1 MLGNRRH
8 ARYVA
13 ALHGFFLL
21 LLTLLFEIPGVFA
34 RIALVR
40 GLFGFGSFFGQLTT
54 ALANLQRSLTNQQP
68 IEPTIAALSGPFAL
82 LNLLAAPL
90 GQLVGWGP
98 LVFALLTA
106 VFLPGGFL
114 LTRWALGA
122 RKPSTRERQVMYE
135 ALSEATKDK
144 PATKG
149 PSAFYVLDN
158 QTPLAYTIGTTLYI
172 NSGLLSEQRN
182 RNFLHGLL
190 AHELGHRNSYD
201 GQLILALR
209 RLVLPPIYYISR
221 SLGTVA
227 PGTLVYSI
235 GAGNASGCL
244 AGAFVFV
251 LSAFL
256 SLAGGGFGAWLLTPL
271 WQAYWR
277 KREYAADQ
285 FAQELGAD
293 GPLQEFL
300 QQHTVQDVATPYY
313 LSAAPSNELR
323 LDRLQYGPERSSSMP
338 WPKRE
343 TLTLAVFGVLACV
356 AIVIGPPMWS
366 RFAYRRQL
374 AAYPRLIQGAWQR
387 SDVRNESVIYYFGPN
402 NQMSVS
408 NTSGYT
414 AYGTYTFGE
423 SNTDLIMNLSDGQ
436 PQSYF
441 IAFPDGQLAL
451 TSYSGGSQYRME
463 LTRTTAP
470 PQAMVFPTAM
480 AAPSCVEQET
490 EIQQQILGTWRQV
503 VPADQSHVVLTF
515 APGCQFLP
523 SYWSEGTTYYFET
536 ETRLII
542 RHPPNMP
549 NEPDQA
555 YDVSINGNQ
564 MTFKV
569 VGSGGAFYV
578 YERQQNGQSNGTT
591 QASIAAQAG
600 LEQGSLVNGII
611 GQWRLI
617 PDNHLWVF
625 EANGQYAVLLV
636 SRNVTIQEGSYSFS
650 QPNVLRLVPANGM
663 SGADYYVEIIG
674 SRMRLQDMQNS
685 SSAQE
690 FERVEH

>member
-8 ARYVA
+8 ARYVV

-68 IEPTIAALSGPFAL
+68 IEPTIAVVSGPFAL

-90 GQLVGWGP
+90 GQLIGWGP

-144 PATKG
+144 PTTKG

-158 QTPLAYTIGTTLYI
+158 QSPLAYTIGTTLYI

-182 RNFLHGLL
+182 RNFLLGLL

-293 GPLQEFL
+293 EPLQEFL
-300 QQHTVQDVATPYY
+300 QQHAVQDVATPYY

-323 LDRLQYGPERSSSMP
+323 LDRLQHGPERTSSMP

-343 TLTLAVFGVLACV
+343 AVTLAVVGVLSCV
-356 AIVIGPPMWS
+356 AIVIGPPYWS
-366 RFAYRRQL
+366 RFTYQRQV
-374 AAYPRLIQGAWQR
+374 AAYPRRIQGAWLQSDAR
-387 SDVRNESVIYYFGPN
+387 SERVTYYFGPN

-408 NTSGYT
+408 TMSGAAT
-414 AYGTYTFGE
+414 YGTYRFGADN
-423 SNTDLIMNLSDGQ
+423 SNLIMHWPGGQ
-436 PQSYF
+436 TQSYF
-441 IAFPDGQLAL
+441 IAFPNGQLELSSWA
-451 TSYSGGSQYRME
+451 GGSRHSITLAPTTPPAHAMAFP
-463 LTRTTAP
+463 TTAP
-470 PQAMVFPTAM
+470 VT
-480 AAPSCVEQET
+480 CVEAGVEV
-490 EIQQQILGTWRQV
+490 QQLILGTWRQV
-503 VPADQSHVVLTF
+503 SPADQSHIVLTF
-515 APGCQFLP
+515 APGCRFVP
-523 SYWSEGTTYYFET
+523 SYWSEESTYTFEMGN
-536 ETRLII
+536 RLII
-542 RHPPNMP
+542 RHPPNLP

-555 YDVSINGNQ
+555 YDVTINGNQ

-569 VGSGGAFYV
+569 VGAPGTFYV
-578 YERQQNGQSNGTT
+578 YERQQTGQANSNPQVASPAEAQLGQS
-591 QASIAAQAG
+591 
-600 LEQGSLVNGII
+600 SLVNDII
-611 GQWRLI
+611 GHWRLI

-636 SRNVTIQEGSYSFS
+636 SRNITLQQGSYRVS
-650 QPNVLRLVPANGM
+650 QPNVLRLVPSDGTAVP
-663 SGADYYVEIIG
+663 DYAVEITG

-685 SSAQE
+685 SSTQE
-690 FERVEH
+690 FERIDH